1 MVYSSS
7 SWRLIGA
14 AVPGASHLKDGILCQ
29 DVCAYR
35 AFGLGLALIALADG
49 SGSAA
54 RGGDGARCAVE
65 TALASLE
72 SALEP
77 GPPESSGG
85 WVDLLQ
91 GVFLSARLG
100 LERLAEAG
108 DAPLRDFATT
118 LICAVAG
125 PGWLAAASL
134 GDGVL
139 VALRKDGGLFT
150 ALLPQRGEY
159 ANETLFLTA
168 AAAIEQ
174 MNMYIAEEEIA
185 ALAVMSD
192 GLTRLALE
200 FPAMEPHRTFFE
212 PVLSFAAHLENQE
225 EGARRLGE
233 FLSSEKVSART
244 DDDRSLVLA
253 VRPGLLALA
262 KPHRAAVRRFSP
274 PLESNTEG

>member
-1 MVYSSS
+1 MVYPSS

-14 AVPGASHLKDGILCQ
+14 AVPGAGHLKDGILCQ

-35 AFGLGLALIALADG
+35 SFGLGLALIALADG

-54 RGGDGARCAVE
+54 RGGDGAHCAVE
-65 TALASLE
+65 TALAALE
-72 SALEP
+72 AALEP

-85 WVDLLQ
+85 WMSLLQ

-100 LERLAEAG
+100 LEELAESE

-125 PGWLAAASL
+125 PGWLAAAGL

-139 VALRKDGGLFT
+139 VALRRDGRLFT

-168 AAAIEQ
+168 GPAIEQ

-212 PVLSFAAHLENQE
+212 PVLSFAAHLEDQE
-225 EGARRLGE
+225 KGIRRLGE
-233 FLSSEKVSART
+233 FLSSDKVSART
-244 DDDRSLVLA
+244 GDDRSLVLA
-253 VRPGLLALA
+253 VRPDLLALA
-262 KPHRAAVRRFSP
+262 KPRLAGAGRFSP
-274 PLESNTEG
+274 PLESNAED